1 MKLFLIAGEAS
12 GDKLGGALMAG
23 LKDRAPGISF
33 EGVGGANMQ
42 AEGLQSLFPMQELSV
57 MGSLEVLPRYF
68 DLKRRIRETAEA
80 VLASDA
86 MALVTIDSPDFCL
99 RVAKLV
105 KAARPDLKIIHYVAP
120 SVWAWR
126 PKRAER
132 MARHVD
138 HVLALLP
145 FEPPYMERAGIGCDF
160 QFQAGAEGARRRA
173 SSSRIVISRPRLRRL
188 RRLRGR

>member
-57 MGSLEVLPRYF
+57 MGILEVLPRYF

-86 MALVTIDSPDFCL
+86 TALVTIGS
-99 RVAKLV
+99 K
-105 KAARPDLKIIHYVAP
+105 
-120 SVWAWR
+120 
-126 PKRAER
+126 
-132 MARHVD
+132 
-138 HVLALLP
+138 
-145 FEPPYMERAGIGCDF
+145 
-160 QFQAGAEGARRRA
+160 
-173 SSSRIVISRPRLRRL
+173 
-188 RRLRGR
+188 